1 MLFSYLLKLLSSKLK
16 QKTKAEC
23 QENVL
28 TDFHAKAAAIESMKF
43 VTIVVEIFSAF
54 ANKQQTNKW
63 PHVARLGH
71 PDVLATQQQSTS
83 ESGTLR
89 NTRQWLKFNETWKP
103 EMAWFFQ
110 APWHN
115 PVFRIYIPSPT
126 VVHLRWLKL
135 WTNIGGETLKM

>member
-54 ANKQQTNKW
+54 ANKQQTNK
-63 PHVARLGH
+63 
-71 PDVLATQQQSTS
+71 
-83 ESGTLR
+83 
-89 NTRQWLKFNETWKP
+89 
-103 EMAWFFQ
+103 
-110 APWHN
+110 
-115 PVFRIYIPSPT
+115 
-126 VVHLRWLKL
+126 
-135 WTNIGGETLKM
+135 